1 MEAGEGVIGK
11 KGTNDVVIHISSTNQ
26 DATAKAYS
34 FSKNSQLGSSP
45 KDSSSNLEL
54 TEFENLSVRVQTSPS
69 SEIPKPS
76 PAPSPTPHK
85 PPKIPTT
92 DSITR
97 RKSLARSEFSKPK
110 SRLVEPSYPYD
121 AILKEEMKT
130 GQSGNSSSPLNVASP
145 NHTLGVTTP
154 RDNLRSA
161 PITPRTPLIG
171 TPGLDDDDDEVYR
184 TAILNLGKITGKKW
198 KVLPLIELVAFVCI
212 MGLLIAS
219 LTVDGLLNSKIWSLK
234 LWKWCVLVL
243 VIFSGRLFTEWFMNV
258 LVFLIERNFLL
269 KKKVLYFVYGL
280 KKSVQAFIWL
290 GLVLLAWGLLF
301 ESGVKRS
308 RRTTKILNKITRAL
322 AGCLIGA
329 AIWLAKTFSLK
340 LLASSFHV
348 TRFFDRI
355 QESIFHQYVLITLSG
370 PPVMEMAE
378 SIASTKTLPGQLS
391 FTNTNK
397 RNEEKKEEVI
407 DVDKLKKM
415 KHGKISAWTMKGL
428 INVISGSGL
437 STLSNNLDQC
447 DEEDGEKKD
456 EEITSEWEA
465 RAAAYK
471 IFRNVAKPHSKY
483 IEEDDLLRFMKKE
496 EVDNVIPLFEGATET
511 RKIKRSALKNWLV
524 NVYNERKSL
533 AHSLNDTKTA
543 IEELNKLAS
552 AAVLVVIVAVWL
564 LVMGY
569 LTTKVLV
576 FISSQLLLVVFI
588 FGNSAK
594 TVFEAII
601 FVFVMHPFDVGDRC
615 VIDGVQVCVLDP
627 YTIKMRRST
636 LYTDTLTGSLQM
648 VVEEMNILT
657 TVFLRYDNEKIFYP
671 NTVLATKPISNFYRS
686 PEMSDSVEFAVDIST
701 SIETI
706 GALKARIKTYL
717 ESKPQHWRPGH
728 SVQVK
733 EIENV
738 NKMRMALYVNHTIN
752 FQNSGDRGNRRS
764 DLVFELKK
772 CFEDLGIKYH
782 LLPQQVHLSY
792 VGTIAPTLAR

>member
-1 MEAGEGVIGK
+1 MEAGEGVIDK

-34 FSKNSQLGSSP
+34 FSKNSQLSSSP

-161 PITPRTPLIG
+161 PITPKTPLIG
-171 TPGLDDDDDEVYR
+171 TPGLDDDDDEVYT

-219 LTVDGLLNSKIWSLK
+219 LTVDGLLNSKIWSLQ

-280 KKSVQAFIWL
+280 KKSVQACIWL

-308 RRTTKILNKITRAL
+308 RRTSKSLNNITRAL

-437 STLSNNLDQC
+437 STLSNNLDQS

-465 RAAAYK
+465 RAAAYR

-615 VIDGVQVCVLDP
+615 VIDGVQ
-627 YTIKMRRST
+627 
-636 LYTDTLTGSLQM
+636 M

-792 VGTIAPTLAR
+792 VGTTASVAPTLAR